1 MVSHC
6 VLDIG
11 ESWSGVGAFCLFVV
25 WNGRDWAGNFEET
38 TCRACPRSIAN
49 DVACNA
55 NIIRSKFDITLDQE
69 FQHGAPPIPPPFP
82 IHHNLLD
89 IYKNRPRVI
98 EHEERPNDEMWI
110 GTEMQV
116 LVAGNWTTYKSRVVQ
131 YLQQLAIITPYARLE
146 MSYTNRSDERK
157 GMNLRFERRSEQMPA
172 QAREVKSHPSSVS
185 FTYLRPSC
193 RCCFFIFRIVQI
205 HLMVRTFLSR
215 LFTYSSPPPS

>member
-1 MVSHC
+1 M
-6 VLDIG
+6 
-11 ESWSGVGAFCLFVV
+11 FVCSV
-25 WNGRDWAGNFEET
+25 EW
-38 TCRACPRSIAN
+38 PRLGKEFRS
-49 DVACNA
+49 DMSCMSVDA
-55 NIIRSKFDITLDQE
+55 NIIRSKFDITLDRE
-69 FQHGAPPIPPPFP
+69 FQHGRTPDPSPFP

-172 QAREVKSHPSSVS
+172 QAREVKHHPSSVS
-185 FTYLRPSC
+185 FTYICVLRVVVV
-193 RCCFFIFRIVQI
+193 FV
-205 HLMVRTFLSR
+205 
-215 LFTYSSPPPS
+215 SSV